1 MMRKSLIYS
10 IIGLIL
16 GLSVIMIPILA
27 LAEIRRQ
34 DSPMT
39 SNSFSEKFIEGPD
52 SNAPTFSSS
61 DIWFLSI
68 CFVVALVAY
77 MLFRSRL
84 PEREHR
90 MVGHIPY

>member
-1 MMRKSLIYS
+1 MRRSMIYS
-10 IIGLIL
+10 IIGLVL
-16 GLSVIMIPILA
+16 GLSVIMVPILA

-52 SNAPTFSSS
+52 SNAITFSSS

-90 MVGHIPY
+90 MVGHAPY

>member
-1 MMRKSLIYS
+1 MRRSMIYS
-10 IIGLIL
+10 IIGLVL
-16 GLSVIMIPILA
+16 GLSVIMVPILA

-77 MLFRSRL
+77 MLFRSRM

>member
-1 MMRKSLIYS
+1 MRRSMIYS
-10 IIGLIL
+10 IIGLVL
-16 GLSVIMIPILA
+16 GLLVIMVPILA

>member
-1 MMRKSLIYS
+1 MRRSMIYS
-10 IIGLIL
+10 IIGLVL
-16 GLSVIMIPILA
+16 GLSVIMVPILA

-34 DSPMT
+34 DSPMA

-77 MLFRSRL
+77 VLFRSRL

>member
-1 MMRKSLIYS
+1 MRKSLIHS
-10 IIGLIL
+10 IIGLVL
-16 GLSVIMIPILA
+16 GLSIIAVPILA

-39 SNSFSEKFIEGPD
+39 SNNFSEKFIEGPD

-61 DIWFLSI
+61 DIWFLPI
-68 CFVVALVAY
+68 RFVVALVAY
-77 MLFRSRL
+77 LVFRSRF

>member
-1 MMRKSLIYS
+1 MRRSMIYS
-10 IIGLIL
+10 IIGLVL
-16 GLSVIMIPILA
+16 GLSVIMVPILA

-68 CFVVALVAY
+68 CFVIALVAY
-77 MLFRSRL
+77 TLFRSRL

-90 MVGHIPY
+90 MVGHVPY